1 VGCMSAD
8 MKPCFLTLQLCPRK
22 NSLTWD
28 MWQA

>member
-1 VGCMSAD
+1 MSSD
-8 MKPCFLTLQLCPRK
+8 MKPCFLILQLCPRK